1 MDADDF
7 LKKVAPSVHRSRL
20 SPHWE
25 DIVKLRAH
33 GCTLDQVRTFLAAHQ
48 VEVTRAGLSQYIRHR
63 VAREALGRVSNH
75 VAVTESPVKKIG
87 TSVAEDTRKISNPA
101 DLRKSRKR
109 EIDLDDYLTV
119 EGE

>member
-1 MDADDF
+1 MDADEF

-20 SPHWE
+20 SPHWG

-33 GCTLDQVRTFLAAHQ
+33 GCTLDQVREFLAANQ
-48 VEVTRAGLSQYIRHR
+48 VQISMAGLSQYIRHR
-63 VAREALGRVSNH
+63 VAKEALGGGSER
-75 VAVTESPVKKIG
+75 VAVSETSLKK
-87 TSVAEDTRKISNPA
+87 TVASAAEDSRKISNPA

-109 EIDLDDYLTV
+109 EIDLDDDLTL